1 MGKVLVAFSG
11 GVDSAFLL
19 HQCLS
24 ALGRQAVTAVNIDH
38 PLLAPGEAEEAIRL
52 AMEIGARILSVNLDP
67 LSLPEVSG
75 NETTRCYHCK
85 FLLFSRLRELAVQ
98 QDIPWLL
105 DGTNAGDS
113 EGTRPGMK
121 ALEMLGVRSP
131 LREAGLAKED
141 VRAAAREACLAVWDK
156 PSSPCLA
163 TRFPYGETITRE
175 DLIRVGKGEAV
186 LRRCG
191 FTDFRLRVHGEVARI
206 EVLGNQAEMFFQSEI
221 KNIIISDLKKLGYR
235 FVTLDLEEFRSG
247 SMDEGII
254 DK

>member
-19 HQCLS
+19 QYCLDT
-24 ALGRQAVTAVNIDH
+24 LGRQAVTAVTIDH
-38 PLLAPGEAEEAIRL
+38 PLLAPGEAEEALRM
-52 AMEIGARILSVNLDP
+52 ASEMDARILSVYLDP

-85 FLLFSRLRELAVQ
+85 FLLFSRLRELADQ

-113 EGTRPGMK
+113 ERMRPGMK

-131 LREAGLAKED
+131 LREAGLTKAD
-141 VRAAAREACLAVWDK
+141 VRAAAREAGLAVWDK

-163 TRFPYGETITRE
+163 TRFPYGEAITRE

-191 FTDFRLRVHGEVARI
+191 FTDFRLRVHGDVARI
-206 EVLGNQAEMFFQSEI
+206 EVPVKQAEVFFHSEK
-221 KNIIISDLKKLGYR
+221 KNSIISDLKKLGYR
-235 FVTLDLEEFRSG
+235 FVTLDLEGFRSG
-247 SMDEGII
+247 SMDDGII
-254 DK
+254 DR